1 MAQVII
7 TVSKL
12 DNLAEA
18 VNNLTDATLP
28 LTLDQ
33 MTTEINNFT
42 TQHYCVPHADI
53 PEYIKSEA
61 LSVAKKVAAKQAEL
75 NNQIT
80 FIAMSDT
87 HYAGE
92 QVDNWQEYSNIS
104 TEHAGMAAQIL
115 SYCLPIDFAC
125 HLGDYT
131 FGSANTTTE
140 LLKSQIEKVSQFLDS
155 NFKGIPQFRTV
166 GNHDTGEYG
175 TLVGAE
181 YLYETIGS
189 KCEGATYGST
199 TYGYCYRDFTDKKV
213 RVICLNTSEGETDN
227 GKSTSE
233 VVSAAQRLWFAQ
245 TLYDVGSKA
254 DAADW
259 SIIVLGH
266 YCLDFGGAYPLSNIV
281 YAYVNGNSI
290 TVNGTTVNFSGNN
303 AASFIAD
310 FHGHTHCFKADSLYR
325 VIWSESANA
334 NVGEAYDAKRVCV
347 PNVSYY
353 RNNYYGDTSFFGF
366 TYSDDTTYEK
376 TINSG
381 KDTAFVVNV
390 VDLDNKIIH
399 SFCYGAGV
407 DRVISYGSKIY
418 HSINNTLSHVV
429 TDNEATSIEDGA
441 AYTATLTAD
450 TGYTLGTVTVT
461 MGGVDITNTA
471 YTDGH
476 ISIPSVTG
484 NIVIIAT
491 AVKTGYTNQI
501 PLSTDKDGNPYN
513 NGLGY
518 KTGTRIN
525 SSANEVAIDG
535 MCCTGFIPLTGKA
548 GDVIRIKNVTYA
560 GTATV
565 YLICFNHNG
574 TPSETFIQSDL
585 ETATVDGV
593 TTITTSKNGLI
604 SMRLSCGVIDD
615 TSIITINEEI
625 HDPTAYRSIT
635 NLLTHVTSS
644 NASVSV
650 EEGAAYTAT
659 LSADTGYTLNSV
671 TITMGGTDITSTA
684 YSNGNISIASV
695 TGDIV
700 ITAVATKI
708 VSYTNQVPIST
719 DADGNVYNGTGYKDG
734 YGISSSGAEAALRS
748 ATATGFIPFT
758 KGQTIRIGGEGITY
772 DKYGCLLMFYDL
784 SKTVIANAGI
794 SYDKIGNT
802 TYGTWTTEETSVFC
816 LDPNDTYPNTL
827 SGNSGYIR
835 ISANGSGANLIVT
848 LDEKIT

>member
-181 YLYETIGS
+181 YLYEAIGS

-266 YCLDFGGAYPLSNIV
+266 YSLDFGGAYPLSNIV

-290 TVNGTTVNFSGNN
+290 TVNGTTVSFSGNN

-407 DRVISYGSKIY
+407 DRVISYGSKVY

-461 MGGVDITNTA
+461 MGG
-471 YTDGH
+471 
-476 ISIPSVTG
+476 
-484 NIVIIAT
+484 
-491 AVKTGYTNQI
+491 
-501 PLSTDKDGNPYN
+501 
-513 NGLGY
+513 
-518 KTGTRIN
+518 
-525 SSANEVAIDG
+525 
-535 MCCTGFIPLTGKA
+535 
-548 GDVIRIKNVTYA
+548 
-560 GTATV
+560 
-565 YLICFNHNG
+565 
-574 TPSETFIQSDL
+574 
-585 ETATVDGV
+585 
-593 TTITTSKNGLI
+593 
-604 SMRLSCGVIDD
+604 
-615 TSIITINEEI
+615 
-625 HDPTAYRSIT
+625 
-635 NLLTHVTSS
+635 
-644 NASVSV
+644 
-650 EEGAAYTAT
+650 
-659 LSADTGYTLNSV
+659 
-671 TITMGGTDITSTA
+671 TDITSTA
-684 YSNGNISIASV
+684 YSDGNISIASV

-708 VSYTNQVPIST
+708 VSYTNQVLIST

-734 YGISSSGAEAALRS
+734 YRINSSGAEAALS
-748 ATATGFIPFT
+748 GFTTTGFIPFT

-772 DKYGCLLMFYDL
+772 DSYGCMLMCYDT
-784 SKTVIANAGI
+784 SKTVIANVGI
-794 SYDKIGNT
+794 SYDKVGNT
-802 TYGTWTTEETSVFC
+802 NYGTWTTEETSVFC
-816 LDPNDTYPNTL
+816 LDPVYNYPSTF
-827 SGNSGYIR
+827 SGDSLYIR
-835 ISANGSGANLIVT
+835 ISAKGSGANLIVT
-848 LDEKIT
+848 LDEEIK

>member
-1 MAQVII
+1 MTNII
-7 TVSKL
+7 TNDTWYKNIGNAIRTKNGTTNRYKPSQMDAAILDIVS
-12 DNLAEA
+12 D
-18 VNNLTDATLP
+18 
-28 LTLDQ
+28 
-33 MTTEINNFT
+33 IF
-42 TQHYCVPHADI
+42 PHIDI
-53 PEYIKSEA
+53 PTYVKNEA
-61 LSVAKKVAAKQAEL
+61 LGVAQNVAAKQAEL
-75 NNQIT
+75 SNQIT

-87 HYAGE
+87 HYAGDQE
-92 QVDNWQEYSNIS
+92 GSWQANSNTS
-104 TEHAGMAAQIL
+104 ALHAGMAAQIL
-115 SYCLPIDFAC
+115 AYALNIDFAC
-125 HLGDYT
+125 HLGDVT
-131 FGSANTTTE
+131 FGSSDTTEE
-140 LLKSQIEKVSQFLDS
+140 LLKAQIEKISQYLDS

-166 GNHDTGEYG
+166 GNHDTGAYG

-181 YLYETIGS
+181 YLYEAIGS

-213 RVICLNTSEGETDN
+213 RVICLNTSEGETN
-227 GKSTSE
+227 SGNSASY
-233 VVSAAQRLWFAQ
+233 VVSPEQCLWFAQ
-245 TLYDVGSKA
+245 TLKDVGSKT

-266 YCLDFGGAYPLSNIV
+266 YSLDFGGAYPLSNIV

-290 TVNGTTVNFSGNN
+290 TENGTTVNFSGNN
-303 AASFIAD
+303 AASFVAN
-310 FHGHTHCFKADSLYR
+310 FHGHTHCFKVDNLYR

-347 PNVSYY
+347 PNVNYY
-353 RNNYYGDTSFFGF
+353 RNNYYGDTSFYGF

-418 HSINNTLSHVV
+418 HSINSALSHVV

-450 TGYTLGTVTVT
+450 TGYALGTVTVT

-484 NIVIIAT
+484 DIVITAT
-491 AVKTGYTNQI
+491 AVKTGHTNQI

-518 KTGTRIN
+518 KTGTRLN
-525 SSANEVAIDG
+525 SSANEVAING

-560 GTATV
+560 APEAV
-565 YLICFNHNG
+565 YLICFNENG
-574 TPSETFIQSDL
+574 TPSETFTQSDL
-585 ETATVDGV
+585 ETATVDRV
-593 TTITTSKNGLI
+593 TTITTSKDYLY

-615 TSIITINEEI
+615 TSIITVNEEI
-625 HDPTAYRSIT
+625 HGRSIT
-635 NLLTHVTSS
+635 NSLTHVTNS
-644 NASVSV
+644 NASVFV

-684 YSNGNISIASV
+684 YSDGNISIASV
-695 TGDIV
+695 TGDII

-708 VSYTNQVPIST
+708 VNYTNQVTIST
-719 DADGNVYNGTGYKDG
+719 DADGNVFNGAGYKDG
-734 YGISSSGAEAALRS
+734 YRLNSSGAEAEYRGY
-748 ATATGFIPFT
+748 TTTGFIPFT
-758 KGQTIRIGGEGITY
+758 KGQTIRIGGEGIMY
-772 DKYGCLLMFYDL
+772 DSYGCALRCYDT
-784 SKTVIANAGI
+784 SKTVIADIGI
-794 SYDKIGNT
+794 DYNNVGDT
-802 TYGTWTTEETSVFC
+802 AYGTWTTEETSVFC
-816 LDPNDTYPNTL
+816 LDPVDSFPYKF
-827 SGNSGYIR
+827 SGKNLYIR
-835 ISANGSGANLIVT
+835 ISAKGSGANLIVT
-848 LDEKIT
+848 LDEKID

>member
-1 MAQVII
+1 MAK
-7 TVSKL
+7 KL
-12 DNLAEA
+12 YPEEAIQNIAVAIREKNGTSATYKVNEMRAAILAIAGE
-18 VNNLTDATLP
+18 L
-28 LTLDQ
+28 
-33 MTTEINNFT
+33 F
-42 TQHYCVPHADI
+42 PHADI
-53 PEYIKSEA
+53 PEYVKSEA
-61 LSVAKKVAAKQAEL
+61 LSVAEKVAAKQVEL
-75 NNQIT
+75 SNQIT

-104 TEHAGMAAQIL
+104 AQHAGMAAQVL

-155 NFKGIPQFRTV
+155 NFRGIPQFRTV

-181 YLYETIGS
+181 YLYEAIGS

-266 YCLDFGGAYPLSNIV
+266 YSLDFGGAYPLSNIV

-290 TVNGTTVNFSGNN
+290 TVNGTTVSFSGNN

-334 NVGEAYDAKRVCV
+334 NIGEAYDAKRVCV

-353 RNNYYGDTSFFGF
+353 RNNYYGDTNFFGF
-366 TYSDDTTYEK
+366 TYSDDITYEK

-407 DRVISYGSKIY
+407 DRIISYGSKVY
-418 HSINNTLSHVV
+418 HSINNMLSHVV

-450 TGYTLGTVTVT
+450 TGY
-461 MGGVDITNTA
+461 I
-471 YTDGH
+471 
-476 ISIPSVTG
+476 
-484 NIVIIAT
+484 
-491 AVKTGYTNQI
+491 
-501 PLSTDKDGNPYN
+501 
-513 NGLGY
+513 
-518 KTGTRIN
+518 
-525 SSANEVAIDG
+525 
-535 MCCTGFIPLTGKA
+535 
-548 GDVIRIKNVTYA
+548 
-560 GTATV
+560 
-565 YLICFNHNG
+565 
-574 TPSETFIQSDL
+574 
-585 ETATVDGV
+585 
-593 TTITTSKNGLI
+593 
-604 SMRLSCGVIDD
+604 
-615 TSIITINEEI
+615 
-625 HDPTAYRSIT
+625 
-635 NLLTHVTSS
+635 
-644 NASVSV
+644 
-650 EEGAAYTAT
+650 
-659 LSADTGYTLNSV
+659 LNSV
-671 TITMGGTDITSTA
+671 TVTMGGTDITSAA

-719 DADGNVYNGTGYKDG
+719 DADGNVFNGTGYIDG
-734 YGISSSGAEAALRS
+734 YRINSSGATVALS
-748 ATATGFIPFT
+748 GFTATGFIPFT
-758 KGQTIRIGGEGITY
+758 KGQTIRIGGEGITFGE
-772 DKYGCLLMFYDL
+772 YGCIVMFYDL
-784 SKTVIANAGI
+784 NKTTIIDRGI
-794 SYDKIGNT
+794 GYDKVGNT
-802 TYGTWTTEETSVFC
+802 AYGTWTTEETSVFC
-816 LDPNDTYPNTL
+816 LDPNYNYPNTL
-827 SGNSGYIR
+827 TTEQGYIR
-835 ISANGSGANLIVT
+835 VSAKGNGANLIVT
-848 LDEKIT
+848 LDEKID

>member
-1 MAQVII
+1 MAK
-7 TVSKL
+7 KL
-12 DNLAEA
+12 YPEEAIQNIAVAIREKNGTSATYKVHEMRAAILAIAGE
-18 VNNLTDATLP
+18 L
-28 LTLDQ
+28 
-33 MTTEINNFT
+33 F
-42 TQHYCVPHADI
+42 PHADI
-53 PEYIKSEA
+53 PEYVKSEA

-75 NNQIT
+75 ANQIT
-80 FIAMSDT
+80 FVAMSDT

-104 TEHAGMAAQIL
+104 AQHAGMAAQIL

-181 YLYETIGS
+181 YLYEAIGS

-266 YCLDFGGAYPLSNIV
+266 YSLDFGGAYPLSNIV

-290 TVNGTTVNFSGNN
+290 TVNGTTVSFSGNN
-303 AASFIAD
+303 AASFIAN

-325 VIWSESANA
+325 VIWSESAGA

-429 TDNEATSIEDGA
+429 TDNEAASIEDGA

-450 TGYTLGTVTVT
+450 TGYTLGTVTV
-461 MGGVDITNTA
+461 
-471 YTDGH
+471 
-476 ISIPSVTG
+476 
-484 NIVIIAT
+484 
-491 AVKTGYTNQI
+491 
-501 PLSTDKDGNPYN
+501 
-513 NGLGY
+513 
-518 KTGTRIN
+518 
-525 SSANEVAIDG
+525 
-535 MCCTGFIPLTGKA
+535 
-548 GDVIRIKNVTYA
+548 
-560 GTATV
+560 
-565 YLICFNHNG
+565 
-574 TPSETFIQSDL
+574 
-585 ETATVDGV
+585 
-593 TTITTSKNGLI
+593 
-604 SMRLSCGVIDD
+604 
-615 TSIITINEEI
+615 
-625 HDPTAYRSIT
+625 
-635 NLLTHVTSS
+635 
-644 NASVSV
+644 
-650 EEGAAYTAT
+650 
-659 LSADTGYTLNSV
+659 
-671 TITMGGTDITSTA
+671 TMGGTDITSTA

-734 YGISSSGAEAALRS
+734 YRINSSGAEAALS
-748 ATATGFIPFT
+748 GFTATGFIPFT

-772 DKYGCLLMFYDL
+772 NKYGCLLMFYDL

-794 SYDKIGNT
+794 SYDKVGNT
-802 TYGTWTTEETSVFC
+802 TYGTWTTEKNSVFC
-816 LDPNDTYPNTL
+816 LDPNDTYPNKL

>member
-18 VNNLTDATLP
+18 VNSLTDATLP

-42 TQHYCVPHADI
+42 TQHYCIPHADI
-53 PEYIKSEA
+53 PEYVKSEA

-181 YLYETIGS
+181 YLYEAIGS

-227 GKSTSE
+227 GTSASE

-266 YCLDFGGAYPLSNIV
+266 YSLDFGGAYPLSNIV
-281 YAYVNGNSI
+281 YAYVNGNRI
-290 TVNGTTVNFSGNN
+290 TVNGTTVSFSGNN
-303 AASFIAD
+303 AASFIAN

-325 VIWSESANA
+325 VIWSESAGA

-461 MGGVDITNTA
+461 MGG
-471 YTDGH
+471 
-476 ISIPSVTG
+476 
-484 NIVIIAT
+484 
-491 AVKTGYTNQI
+491 
-501 PLSTDKDGNPYN
+501 
-513 NGLGY
+513 
-518 KTGTRIN
+518 
-525 SSANEVAIDG
+525 
-535 MCCTGFIPLTGKA
+535 
-548 GDVIRIKNVTYA
+548 
-560 GTATV
+560 
-565 YLICFNHNG
+565 
-574 TPSETFIQSDL
+574 
-585 ETATVDGV
+585 
-593 TTITTSKNGLI
+593 
-604 SMRLSCGVIDD
+604 
-615 TSIITINEEI
+615 
-625 HDPTAYRSIT
+625 
-635 NLLTHVTSS
+635 
-644 NASVSV
+644 
-650 EEGAAYTAT
+650 
-659 LSADTGYTLNSV
+659 
-671 TITMGGTDITSTA
+671 TDITSTA

-734 YGISSSGAEAALRS
+734 YRINSSGAEAALRS

-758 KGQTIRIGGEGITY
+758 KGQTIRIGGEGIRY

-784 SKTVIANAGI
+784 SKTVITNAGI
-794 SYDKIGNT
+794 GYDKVGNT
-802 TYGTWTTEETSVFC
+802 TYGTWTTEENSVFC

>member
-42 TQHYCVPHADI
+42 TQHYYVPHADI
-53 PEYIKSEA
+53 PEYVKSEA

-104 TEHAGMAAQIL
+104 AEHAGMAAQVL

-155 NFKGIPQFRTV
+155 NFRGIPQFRTV

-181 YLYETIGS
+181 YLYEAIGS

-213 RVICLNTSEGETDN
+213 RVICLNTSEGETDS
-227 GKSTSE
+227 GKSANE

-266 YCLDFGGAYPLSNIV
+266 YSLDFGGAYPLSNIV
-281 YAYVNGNSI
+281 YAYVNGNRI
-290 TVNGTTVNFSGNN
+290 TENGKTINFRGNN

-353 RNNYYGDTSFFGF
+353 RNNYHGDTNFFGF

-407 DRVISYGSKIY
+407 DRVISYGSKVY

-450 TGYTLGTVTVT
+450 TGYILNSVTVT
-461 MGGVDITNTA
+461 MG
-471 YTDGH
+471 
-476 ISIPSVTG
+476 
-484 NIVIIAT
+484 
-491 AVKTGYTNQI
+491 
-501 PLSTDKDGNPYN
+501 
-513 NGLGY
+513 
-518 KTGTRIN
+518 
-525 SSANEVAIDG
+525 E
-535 MCCTGFIPLTGKA
+535 
-548 GDVIRIKNVTYA
+548 
-560 GTATV
+560 
-565 YLICFNHNG
+565 
-574 TPSETFIQSDL
+574 
-585 ETATVDGV
+585 
-593 TTITTSKNGLI
+593 
-604 SMRLSCGVIDD
+604 
-615 TSIITINEEI
+615 
-625 HDPTAYRSIT
+625 
-635 NLLTHVTSS
+635 
-644 NASVSV
+644 
-650 EEGAAYTAT
+650 
-659 LSADTGYTLNSV
+659 
-671 TITMGGTDITSTA
+671 TDISSTA
-684 YSNGNISIASV
+684 YSNGSISIASV

-700 ITAVATKI
+700 IKAVATKI
-708 VSYTNQVPIST
+708 ISYTNQVTIST
-719 DADGNVYNGTGYKDG
+719 DTDGNVFNGTGYKDG
-734 YGISSSGAEAALRS
+734 YRINSSGAEVALNGF
-748 ATATGFIPFT
+748 AATGFIPFT

-772 DKYGCLLMFYDL
+772 AEYGCLLMFYDTAKNCVL
-784 SKTVIANAGI
+784 NAGI
-794 SYDKIGNT
+794 GYQKVGDA

-816 LDPNDTYPNTL
+816 LDLLDTYPNTL

-835 ISANGSGANLIVT
+835 ISAKGSGANLIVT
-848 LDEKIT
+848 LDEKIE

>member
-53 PEYIKSEA
+53 PEYVKSEA

-181 YLYETIGS
+181 YLYEAIGS

-227 GKSTSE
+227 GKSASE

-266 YCLDFGGAYPLSNIV
+266 YSLDFGGAYPLSNIV

-353 RNNYYGDTSFFGF
+353 RNNYYGDTNFFGF

-390 VDLDNKIIH
+390 VDLNNKIIY

-407 DRVISYGSKIY
+407 DRVISYGSKVY

-429 TDNEATSIEDGA
+429 TDNEATSIEDGT
-441 AYTATLTAD
+441 AYIATLTAD
-450 TGYTLGTVTVT
+450 TGYALGTVTVT

-471 YTDGH
+471 Y
-476 ISIPSVTG
+476 
-484 NIVIIAT
+484 
-491 AVKTGYTNQI
+491 
-501 PLSTDKDGNPYN
+501 
-513 NGLGY
+513 
-518 KTGTRIN
+518 
-525 SSANEVAIDG
+525 
-535 MCCTGFIPLTGKA
+535 
-548 GDVIRIKNVTYA
+548 
-560 GTATV
+560 
-565 YLICFNHNG
+565 
-574 TPSETFIQSDL
+574 SD
-585 ETATVDGV
+585 
-593 TTITTSKNGLI
+593 
-604 SMRLSCGVIDD
+604 
-615 TSIITINEEI
+615 
-625 HDPTAYRSIT
+625 
-635 NLLTHVTSS
+635 
-644 NASVSV
+644 
-650 EEGAAYTAT
+650 
-659 LSADTGYTLNSV
+659 
-671 TITMGGTDITSTA
+671 
-684 YSNGNISIASV
+684 GNISIASV

-708 VSYTNQVPIST
+708 VSYTNQVLIST

-734 YGISSSGAEAALRS
+734 YRISSSGAEAALRS

-758 KGQTIRIGGEGITY
+758 KGQTIRIGGEGIKY

-794 SYDKIGNT
+794 GYDKVGNT

-816 LDPNDTYPNTL
+816 LDPFDTYPNTL

-848 LDEKIT
+848 LDEEIK

>member
-42 TQHYCVPHADI
+42 TQHYYVPHADI
-53 PEYIKSEA
+53 PEYVKSEA

-155 NFKGIPQFRTV
+155 NFRGIPQFRTV

-181 YLYETIGS
+181 YLYEAIGS

-213 RVICLNTSEGETDN
+213 RVICLNTSEGETDS
-227 GKSTSE
+227 GKSANE

-266 YCLDFGGAYPLSNIV
+266 YSLDFGGAYPLSNIV
-281 YAYVNGNSI
+281 YAYVNGNRI
-290 TVNGTTVNFSGNN
+290 TENGKTVNFRGNN

-353 RNNYYGDTSFFGF
+353 RNNYYGDTNFFGF

-390 VDLDNKIIH
+390 VDLNNKIIY

-407 DRVISYGSKIY
+407 DRVISYGSKVY

-429 TDNEATSIEDGA
+429 TDNESTSIEDGA

-450 TGYTLGTVTVT
+450 TGYILNSVTVT
-461 MGGVDITNTA
+461 MG
-471 YTDGH
+471 
-476 ISIPSVTG
+476 
-484 NIVIIAT
+484 
-491 AVKTGYTNQI
+491 
-501 PLSTDKDGNPYN
+501 
-513 NGLGY
+513 
-518 KTGTRIN
+518 
-525 SSANEVAIDG
+525 E
-535 MCCTGFIPLTGKA
+535 
-548 GDVIRIKNVTYA
+548 
-560 GTATV
+560 
-565 YLICFNHNG
+565 
-574 TPSETFIQSDL
+574 
-585 ETATVDGV
+585 
-593 TTITTSKNGLI
+593 
-604 SMRLSCGVIDD
+604 
-615 TSIITINEEI
+615 
-625 HDPTAYRSIT
+625 
-635 NLLTHVTSS
+635 
-644 NASVSV
+644 
-650 EEGAAYTAT
+650 
-659 LSADTGYTLNSV
+659 
-671 TITMGGTDITSTA
+671 TDITSTA
-684 YSNGNISIASV
+684 YSNGSISIASV

-700 ITAVATKI
+700 IKAVATKI
-708 VSYTNQVPIST
+708 ISYTNQVTIST
-719 DADGNVYNGTGYKDG
+719 DTDGNVFNGTGYKDG
-734 YGISSSGAEAALRS
+734 YRINSSGAEAELS
-748 ATATGFIPFT
+748 GFTATGFIPFT

-772 DKYGCLLMFYDL
+772 DSYGCILMCYDT
-784 SKTVIANAGI
+784 SKTVIANVGI
-794 SYDKIGNT
+794 GYQHVGST
-802 TYGTWTTEETSVFC
+802 TYGTWTTENTSVFC
-816 LDPNDTYPNTL
+816 LDPVDNYPSTF
-827 SGNSGYIR
+827 SGDNLYIR
-835 ISANGSGANLIVT
+835 ISAKGSGANLIVT
-848 LDEKIT
+848 LDEKIE

>member
-1 MAQVII
+1 MAK
-7 TVSKL
+7 KL
-12 DNLAEA
+12 YPEEAIQNIAVAIREKNGTSATYKVNEMSAAILAIAGE
-18 VNNLTDATLP
+18 L
-28 LTLDQ
+28 
-33 MTTEINNFT
+33 F
-42 TQHYCVPHADI
+42 PHADI
-53 PEYIKSEA
+53 PEYVKSEA
-61 LSVAKKVAAKQAEL
+61 LSVAKKVAAKQTEL
-75 NNQIT
+75 ANQIT
-80 FIAMSDT
+80 FVAMSDT

-104 TEHAGMAAQIL
+104 AEHAGMAAQIL

-181 YLYETIGS
+181 YLYEAIGS

-227 GKSTSE
+227 GHSAND

-266 YCLDFGGAYPLSNIV
+266 YSLDFGGAYPLSNIV

-290 TVNGTTVNFSGNN
+290 AVNGTTVNFNGNN

-353 RNNYYGDTSFFGF
+353 RNNYYGDTNFFGF

-390 VDLDNKIIH
+390 VDLNNKIIY

-418 HSINNTLSHVV
+418 HSINSTLSHVV

-441 AYTATLTAD
+441 AYIATLTAD
-450 TGYTLGTVTVT
+450 TGYALDTVTVT

-484 NIVIIAT
+484 DIVITAT

-518 KTGTRIN
+518 KTGTRLN
-525 SSANEVAIDG
+525 SSANEVAING

-560 GTATV
+560 GTATT

-593 TTITTSKNGLI
+593 TTITTSKGYLQ

-615 TSIITINEEI
+615 TSIITVNEEI
-625 HDPTAYRSIT
+625 HDPTAHRSIT
-635 NLLTHVTSS
+635 NSLTHVTNS

-684 YSNGNISIASV
+684 YSNGSINIASV

-700 ITAVATKI
+700 ITAVAIKI
-708 VSYTNQVPIST
+708 VSYTNQVTIST
-719 DADGNVYNGTGYKDG
+719 DADGNVFNGTGYIDG
-734 YGISSSGAEAALRS
+734 YRINSSGATAALNGF
-748 ATATGFIPFT
+748 TATGFIPFT
-758 KGQTIRIGGEGITY
+758 KGQTIRIGGEGITFNE
-772 DKYGCLLMFYDL
+772 YGCIVMFYDL
-784 SKTVIANAGI
+784 NKTAIINRGI
-794 SYDKIGNT
+794 GHDKVGNT
-802 TYGTWTTEETSVFC
+802 SYGTWTTEDTSVFC
-816 LDPNDTYPNTL
+816 LDPLDAYPNTL

-835 ISANGSGANLIVT
+835 ISAKGSGANLIVT
-848 LDEKIT
+848 LDEKIE

>member
-155 NFKGIPQFRTV
+155 NFRGIPQFRAV
-166 GNHDTGEYG
+166 GNHDTGEYS
-175 TLVGAE
+175 TLVGAS
-181 YLYETIGS
+181 YLYEAIGS
-189 KCEGATYGST
+189 KCDGATFGST
-199 TYGYCYRDFTDKKV
+199 VYGYCYRDFADKKV
-213 RVICLNTSEGETDN
+213 RVICLNTSEGETDS
-227 GKSTSE
+227 GSSASE

-245 TLYDVGSKA
+245 TLYDVGSKT

-266 YCLDFGGAYPLSNIV
+266 YSLDFGGAYPLSNIV

-290 TVNGTTVNFSGNN
+290 TVNGTTVSFSGNN

-407 DRVISYGSKIY
+407 DRVISYGSKVY
-418 HSINNTLSHVV
+418 HLINNTLSHVV

-450 TGYTLGTVTVT
+450 TGY
-461 MGGVDITNTA
+461 I
-471 YTDGH
+471 
-476 ISIPSVTG
+476 
-484 NIVIIAT
+484 
-491 AVKTGYTNQI
+491 
-501 PLSTDKDGNPYN
+501 
-513 NGLGY
+513 
-518 KTGTRIN
+518 
-525 SSANEVAIDG
+525 
-535 MCCTGFIPLTGKA
+535 
-548 GDVIRIKNVTYA
+548 
-560 GTATV
+560 
-565 YLICFNHNG
+565 
-574 TPSETFIQSDL
+574 
-585 ETATVDGV
+585 
-593 TTITTSKNGLI
+593 
-604 SMRLSCGVIDD
+604 
-615 TSIITINEEI
+615 
-625 HDPTAYRSIT
+625 
-635 NLLTHVTSS
+635 
-644 NASVSV
+644 
-650 EEGAAYTAT
+650 
-659 LSADTGYTLNSV
+659 LNSV
-671 TITMGGTDITSTA
+671 TITMGETDITSTA

-734 YGISSSGAEAALRS
+734 YRISSSGAEAALRS

-784 SKTVIANAGI
+784 NKTVITNAGI

-802 TYGTWTTEETSVFC
+802 TYGTWTTEENSVFC

>member
-181 YLYETIGS
+181 YLYEAIGS

-227 GKSTSE
+227 GKSASE
-233 VVSAAQRLWFAQ
+233 IVSAAQRLWFAQ

-266 YCLDFGGAYPLSNIV
+266 YSLDFGGTYPLSNIV
-281 YAYVNGNSI
+281 YAYVNGNRI

-303 AASFIAD
+303 AASFVAN
-310 FHGHTHCFKADSLYR
+310 FHGHTHCFKVDNLYR
-325 VIWSESANA
+325 VNWSESAGA

-450 TGYTLGTVTVT
+450 TGYVLGAVTVT
-461 MGGVDITNTA
+461 MG
-471 YTDGH
+471 
-476 ISIPSVTG
+476 
-484 NIVIIAT
+484 
-491 AVKTGYTNQI
+491 
-501 PLSTDKDGNPYN
+501 
-513 NGLGY
+513 
-518 KTGTRIN
+518 
-525 SSANEVAIDG
+525 E
-535 MCCTGFIPLTGKA
+535 
-548 GDVIRIKNVTYA
+548 
-560 GTATV
+560 
-565 YLICFNHNG
+565 
-574 TPSETFIQSDL
+574 
-585 ETATVDGV
+585 
-593 TTITTSKNGLI
+593 
-604 SMRLSCGVIDD
+604 
-615 TSIITINEEI
+615 
-625 HDPTAYRSIT
+625 
-635 NLLTHVTSS
+635 
-644 NASVSV
+644 
-650 EEGAAYTAT
+650 
-659 LSADTGYTLNSV
+659 
-671 TITMGGTDITSTA
+671 TDITSTA

-734 YGISSSGAEAALRS
+734 YRINSRGAEAELS
-748 ATATGFIPFT
+748 GFTATGFIPFT
-758 KGQTIRIGGEGITY
+758 KGQTIRIGGEGITF
-772 DKYGCLLMFYDL
+772 DRYGCIVMFYDL
-784 SKTVIANAGI
+784 NKTTLIDRGI
-794 SYDKIGNT
+794 GHDKVGNT
-802 TYGTWTTEETSVFC
+802 AYGTWTTEETSVFC

-827 SGNSGYIR
+827 TTEQGYIR
-835 ISANGSGANLIVT
+835 ISAKGSGANLIVT
-848 LDEKIT
+848 LDEKIE

>member
-18 VNNLTDATLP
+18 VNNLTDAMLP

-42 TQHYCVPHADI
+42 TQHYYVPHADI
-53 PEYIKSEA
+53 PEYVKSEA

-104 TEHAGMAAQIL
+104 TEHAGMAAQVL

-155 NFKGIPQFRTV
+155 NFRGIPQFRTV

-181 YLYETIGS
+181 YLYEAIGS

-199 TYGYCYRDFTDKKV
+199 VYGYCYRDFAEKKV
-213 RVICLNTSEGETDN
+213 RVICLNTSEGETDS
-227 GKSTSE
+227 GSSASE

-266 YCLDFGGAYPLSNIV
+266 YSLDFGGAYPLSNIV

-310 FHGHTHCFKADSLYR
+310 FHGHTHCFKADNLYR

-407 DRVISYGSKIY
+407 DRAISYGSKVY

-429 TDNEATSIEDGA
+429 IDNEATSIEDGA

-450 TGYTLGTVTVT
+450 TGYVLNSVTVT
-461 MGGVDITNTA
+461 MG
-471 YTDGH
+471 
-476 ISIPSVTG
+476 
-484 NIVIIAT
+484 
-491 AVKTGYTNQI
+491 
-501 PLSTDKDGNPYN
+501 
-513 NGLGY
+513 
-518 KTGTRIN
+518 
-525 SSANEVAIDG
+525 E
-535 MCCTGFIPLTGKA
+535 
-548 GDVIRIKNVTYA
+548 
-560 GTATV
+560 
-565 YLICFNHNG
+565 
-574 TPSETFIQSDL
+574 
-585 ETATVDGV
+585 
-593 TTITTSKNGLI
+593 
-604 SMRLSCGVIDD
+604 
-615 TSIITINEEI
+615 
-625 HDPTAYRSIT
+625 
-635 NLLTHVTSS
+635 
-644 NASVSV
+644 
-650 EEGAAYTAT
+650 
-659 LSADTGYTLNSV
+659 
-671 TITMGGTDITSTA
+671 TDITSTA
-684 YSNGNISIASV
+684 YSNGSISIASV

-719 DADGNVYNGTGYKDG
+719 DADGNVYNETGYKDG
-734 YGISSSGAEAALRS
+734 YRINSSGAEAALS
-748 ATATGFIPFT
+748 GFTTTGFIPFT

-772 DKYGCLLMFYDL
+772 AEYGCLLMFYDTAKNCVL
-784 SKTVIANAGI
+784 NAGI
-794 SYDKIGNT
+794 GYQHVGST
-802 TYGTWTTEETSVFC
+802 TYGTWTTENTSVFC
-816 LDPNDTYPNTL
+816 LDPFDTYPNTL

-835 ISANGSGANLIVT
+835 ISAKGSGANLIVT
-848 LDEKIT
+848 LDEKIE

>member
-1 MAQVII
+1 MAK
-7 TVSKL
+7 KL
-12 DNLAEA
+12 YPEEAIQNIAVAIREKNGTSATYKVNEMRAAILAIAGE
-18 VNNLTDATLP
+18 L
-28 LTLDQ
+28 
-33 MTTEINNFT
+33 F
-42 TQHYCVPHADI
+42 PHADI
-53 PEYIKSEA
+53 PEYVKSEA

-75 NNQIT
+75 SNQIT

-104 TEHAGMAAQIL
+104 AQHAGMAAQVL

-155 NFKGIPQFRTV
+155 NFRGIPQFRTV
-166 GNHDTGEYG
+166 GNHDTGEYS

-181 YLYETIGS
+181 YLYEAIGS

-254 DAADW
+254 DAANW

-266 YCLDFGGAYPLSNIV
+266 YSLDFGGAYPLSNIV

-290 TVNGTTVNFSGNN
+290 TVNGTTVSFSGNN

-325 VIWSESANA
+325 AIWSESANA
-334 NVGEAYDAKRVCV
+334 HVGEAYDAKRVCV

-353 RNNYYGDTSFFGF
+353 RNNYYGDTNFFGF

-390 VDLDNKIIH
+390 VDLDNKIIN

-450 TGYTLGTVTVT
+450 TGY
-461 MGGVDITNTA
+461 I
-471 YTDGH
+471 
-476 ISIPSVTG
+476 
-484 NIVIIAT
+484 
-491 AVKTGYTNQI
+491 
-501 PLSTDKDGNPYN
+501 
-513 NGLGY
+513 
-518 KTGTRIN
+518 
-525 SSANEVAIDG
+525 
-535 MCCTGFIPLTGKA
+535 
-548 GDVIRIKNVTYA
+548 
-560 GTATV
+560 
-565 YLICFNHNG
+565 
-574 TPSETFIQSDL
+574 
-585 ETATVDGV
+585 
-593 TTITTSKNGLI
+593 
-604 SMRLSCGVIDD
+604 
-615 TSIITINEEI
+615 
-625 HDPTAYRSIT
+625 
-635 NLLTHVTSS
+635 
-644 NASVSV
+644 
-650 EEGAAYTAT
+650 
-659 LSADTGYTLNSV
+659 LNSV
-671 TITMGGTDITSTA
+671 TVTMGGTDITSTA

-719 DADGNVYNGTGYKDG
+719 DADGNVFNGTGYIDG
-734 YGISSSGAEAALRS
+734 YRINSSGATAALS
-748 ATATGFIPFT
+748 GFTATGFIPFT
-758 KGQTIRIGGEGITY
+758 KGQTIRIGGEGITFGE
-772 DKYGCLLMFYDL
+772 YGCIVMFYDL
-784 SKTVIANAGI
+784 NKTTIINRGI
-794 SYDKIGNT
+794 GHDKVGNT
-802 TYGTWTTEETSVFC
+802 AYGTWTTEETSVFC
-816 LDPNDTYPNTL
+816 LDPNYDYPNTL
-827 SGNSGYIR
+827 TSEQGYIR
-835 ISANGSGANLIVT
+835 VSAKDNGANLIVT
-848 LDEKIT
+848 LDEKLD

>member
-155 NFKGIPQFRTV
+155 NFRGIPQFRTV

-181 YLYETIGS
+181 YLYEAIGS

-199 TYGYCYRDFTDKKV
+199 TYGYCYRDFAEKKV

-233 VVSAAQRLWFAQ
+233 VVSATQRLWFAQ

-266 YCLDFGGAYPLSNIV
+266 YSLDFGGAYPLSNIV
-281 YAYVNGNSI
+281 YAYVNGNRI

-303 AASFIAD
+303 AASFVAN
-310 FHGHTHCFKADSLYR
+310 FHGHTHCFKVDNLYR
-325 VIWSESANA
+325 VNWSESAGA

-390 VDLDNKIIH
+390 VDLDNKVIY
-399 SFCYGAGV
+399 SYCYGAGT
-407 DRVISYGSKIY
+407 DRTISYGAKIY
-418 HSINNTLSHVV
+418 RTITNTLTHV
-429 TDNEATSIEDGA
+429 TNSNAATSIE
-441 AYTATLTAD
+441 
-450 TGYTLGTVTVT
+450 
-461 MGGVDITNTA
+461 NETA
-471 YTDGH
+471 Y
-476 ISIPSVTG
+476 S
-484 NIVIIAT
+484 
-491 AVKTGYTNQI
+491 
-501 PLSTDKDGNPYN
+501 
-513 NGLGY
+513 
-518 KTGTRIN
+518 
-525 SSANEVAIDG
+525 
-535 MCCTGFIPLTGKA
+535 
-548 GDVIRIKNVTYA
+548 
-560 GTATV
+560 
-565 YLICFNHNG
+565 
-574 TPSETFIQSDL
+574 
-585 ETATVDGV
+585 
-593 TTITTSKNGLI
+593 
-604 SMRLSCGVIDD
+604 
-615 TSIITINEEI
+615 
-625 HDPTAYRSIT
+625 
-635 NLLTHVTSS
+635 
-644 NASVSV
+644 
-650 EEGAAYTAT
+650 AT
-659 LSADTGYTLNSV
+659 LSADTGYTLGTV
-671 TITMGGTDITSTA
+671 IVTMGGTDITSTA
-684 YSNGNISIASV
+684 YSDGNISIASV

-719 DADGNVYNGTGYKDG
+719 DADGNVFNGTGYKDG
-734 YGISSSGAEAALRS
+734 YRINSSGAEAALRS

-784 SKTVIANAGI
+784 NKTVIINAGI

-802 TYGTWTTEETSVFC
+802 TYGTWTTEENSVFC
-816 LDPNDTYPNTL
+816 LDPNDTYPNAL

-848 LDEKIT
+848 LDEEIK

>member
-166 GNHDTGEYG
+166 GNHDTGEYSS
-175 TLVGAE
+175 LVGAE
-181 YLYETIGS
+181 YLYQAIGS
-189 KCEGATYGST
+189 KCDGATFGST
-199 TYGYCYRDFTDKKV
+199 VYGYCYRDFADKKV
-213 RVICLNTSEGETDN
+213 RVICLNTSEGETDS
-227 GKSTSE
+227 GSSASE

-266 YCLDFGGAYPLSNIV
+266 YSLDFGGAYPLSNIV

-290 TVNGTTVNFSGNN
+290 TVNGTTVSFSGNN

-390 VDLDNKIIH
+390 VDLDNKIIN

-450 TGYTLGTVTVT
+450 TGYTLGTVT
-461 MGGVDITNTA
+461 
-471 YTDGH
+471 
-476 ISIPSVTG
+476 
-484 NIVIIAT
+484 
-491 AVKTGYTNQI
+491 
-501 PLSTDKDGNPYN
+501 
-513 NGLGY
+513 
-518 KTGTRIN
+518 
-525 SSANEVAIDG
+525 
-535 MCCTGFIPLTGKA
+535 
-548 GDVIRIKNVTYA
+548 
-560 GTATV
+560 
-565 YLICFNHNG
+565 
-574 TPSETFIQSDL
+574 
-585 ETATVDGV
+585 
-593 TTITTSKNGLI
+593 
-604 SMRLSCGVIDD
+604 
-615 TSIITINEEI
+615 
-625 HDPTAYRSIT
+625 
-635 NLLTHVTSS
+635 
-644 NASVSV
+644 
-650 EEGAAYTAT
+650 
-659 LSADTGYTLNSV
+659 
-671 TITMGGTDITSTA
+671 ITMGGTDITSTA

-708 VSYTNQVPIST
+708 VSYTNQVLIST

-734 YGISSSGAEAALRS
+734 YRISSSGAEAALRS

-794 SYDKIGNT
+794 GYDKVGNT
-802 TYGTWTTEETSVFC
+802 TYGTWTTEENSVFC

-835 ISANGSGANLIVT
+835 VSANGNGANLIVT
-848 LDEKIT
+848 LDEEIK

>member
-1 MAQVII
+1 MDAAILDI
-7 TVSKL
+7 VS
-12 DNLAEA
+12 D
-18 VNNLTDATLP
+18 V
-28 LTLDQ
+28 
-33 MTTEINNFT
+33 F
-42 TQHYCVPHADI
+42 PHIDI
-53 PEYIKSEA
+53 PTYVKNEA
-61 LSVAKKVAAKQAEL
+61 LGIAQKVATKQAEL
-75 NNQIT
+75 SNQIT

-87 HYAGE
+87 HYAGDQE
-92 QVDNWQEYSNIS
+92 DSWQANSNTS
-104 TEHAGMAAQIL
+104 ALHAGMAAQIL
-115 SYCLPIDFAC
+115 AYALNIDFAC
-125 HLGDYT
+125 HLGDVT
-131 FGSANTTTE
+131 FGSSNTTEE
-140 LLKSQIEKVSQFLDS
+140 LLKAQIEKISQYLDS

-181 YLYETIGS
+181 YLYEAIGS

-213 RVICLNTSEGETDN
+213 RVICLNTSEGETN
-227 GKSTSE
+227 SGSSASY
-233 VVSAAQRLWFAQ
+233 VVSPEQRLWFAQ
-245 TLYDVGSKA
+245 TLKDVGSKT

-266 YCLDFGGAYPLSNIV
+266 YSLDFGGAYPLSNIV

-290 TVNGTTVNFSGNN
+290 TENGTTVNFSGNN
-303 AASFIAD
+303 AASFVAN
-310 FHGHTHCFKADSLYR
+310 FHGHTHCFKVDNLYR
-325 VIWSESANA
+325 VYWSESASA

-390 VDLDNKIIH
+390 VDLDNKIIN

-484 NIVIIAT
+484 NIVITAT

-560 GTATV
+560 GTAAV

-593 TTITTSKNGLI
+593 TTITTSKDYLI

-615 TSIITINEEI
+615 TSIITVNEEI
-625 HDPTAYRSIT
+625 HGPTAYRSIT

-644 NASVSV
+644 NTSVSV

-659 LSADTGYTLNSV
+659 LTADTGYTLGTV

-708 VSYTNQVPIST
+708 VSYTNQVLIST

-734 YGISSSGAEAALRS
+734 YRISSSGAEAALRS

-794 SYDKIGNT
+794 GYDKIGNT

-848 LDEKIT
+848 LDEEIK

>member
-18 VNNLTDATLP
+18 VNSLTDATLP

-42 TQHYCVPHADI
+42 TQHYCIPHADI
-53 PEYIKSEA
+53 PEYVKSEA
-61 LSVAKKVAAKQAEL
+61 LSVAKKIAAKQAEL
-75 NNQIT
+75 ANQIT
-80 FIAMSDT
+80 FVAMSDT

-104 TEHAGMAAQIL
+104 AQHAGMAAQIL

-181 YLYETIGS
+181 YLYEAIGS

-227 GKSTSE
+227 GKSASE

-266 YCLDFGGAYPLSNIV
+266 YSLDFGGAYPLSNIV

-353 RNNYYGDTSFFGF
+353 RNNYYGDTNFFGF

-390 VDLDNKIIH
+390 VDLDNKVIY
-399 SFCYGAGV
+399 SYCYGAGT
-407 DRVISYGSKIY
+407 DRTISYGAKIY
-418 HSINNTLSHVV
+418 RTITNTLTHV
-429 TDNEATSIEDGA
+429 TNSNAATSIENET
-441 AYTATLTAD
+441 AYSATLSAD

-461 MGGVDITNTA
+461 MGG
-471 YTDGH
+471 
-476 ISIPSVTG
+476 
-484 NIVIIAT
+484 
-491 AVKTGYTNQI
+491 
-501 PLSTDKDGNPYN
+501 
-513 NGLGY
+513 
-518 KTGTRIN
+518 
-525 SSANEVAIDG
+525 
-535 MCCTGFIPLTGKA
+535 
-548 GDVIRIKNVTYA
+548 
-560 GTATV
+560 
-565 YLICFNHNG
+565 
-574 TPSETFIQSDL
+574 
-585 ETATVDGV
+585 
-593 TTITTSKNGLI
+593 
-604 SMRLSCGVIDD
+604 
-615 TSIITINEEI
+615 
-625 HDPTAYRSIT
+625 
-635 NLLTHVTSS
+635 
-644 NASVSV
+644 
-650 EEGAAYTAT
+650 
-659 LSADTGYTLNSV
+659 
-671 TITMGGTDITSTA
+671 TDITSTA
-684 YSNGNISIASV
+684 YSDGNISIASV

-734 YGISSSGAEAALRS
+734 YRINSSGAEAALRS

-758 KGQTIRIGGEGITY
+758 KGQTIRIGGEGITF
-772 DKYGCLLMFYDL
+772 DKYGCLVMFYDL
-784 SKTVIANAGI
+784 NKTTLIDRGI
-794 SYDKIGNT
+794 GHDKVGNT
-802 TYGTWTTEETSVFC
+802 NYGTWITEETSVFC
-816 LDPNDTYPNTL
+816 LDPNANYPNTL
-827 SGNSGYIR
+827 TTEQGYIR
-835 ISANGSGANLIVT
+835 VSANGNGANLIVT
-848 LDEKIT
+848 LDEEIK

>member
-53 PEYIKSEA
+53 PEYVKSEA

-75 NNQIT
+75 ANQIT
-80 FIAMSDT
+80 FVAMSDT

-104 TEHAGMAAQIL
+104 AEHAGMAAQIL

-155 NFKGIPQFRTV
+155 NFRGIPQFRTV

-181 YLYETIGS
+181 YLYEAIGS

-199 TYGYCYRDFTDKKV
+199 TYGYCYRDFIDKKV
-213 RVICLNTSEGETDN
+213 RVICLNTSEGETDSGN
-227 GKSTSE
+227 SASE

-245 TLYDVGSKA
+245 TLYDVGSKT

-266 YCLDFGGAYPLSNIV
+266 YSLDFGGAYPLSNIV

-290 TVNGTTVNFSGNN
+290 TVNGTTINFSGNN
-303 AASFIAD
+303 AASFIAN

-353 RNNYYGDTSFFGF
+353 RNNYYGDTNFFGF

-390 VDLDNKIIH
+390 VDLNNKIIY

-407 DRVISYGSKIY
+407 DRVISYGSKVY

-461 MGGVDITNTA
+461 MGG
-471 YTDGH
+471 
-476 ISIPSVTG
+476 
-484 NIVIIAT
+484 
-491 AVKTGYTNQI
+491 
-501 PLSTDKDGNPYN
+501 
-513 NGLGY
+513 
-518 KTGTRIN
+518 
-525 SSANEVAIDG
+525 
-535 MCCTGFIPLTGKA
+535 
-548 GDVIRIKNVTYA
+548 
-560 GTATV
+560 
-565 YLICFNHNG
+565 
-574 TPSETFIQSDL
+574 
-585 ETATVDGV
+585 
-593 TTITTSKNGLI
+593 
-604 SMRLSCGVIDD
+604 
-615 TSIITINEEI
+615 
-625 HDPTAYRSIT
+625 
-635 NLLTHVTSS
+635 
-644 NASVSV
+644 
-650 EEGAAYTAT
+650 
-659 LSADTGYTLNSV
+659 
-671 TITMGGTDITSTA
+671 TDITSTA

-719 DADGNVYNGTGYKDG
+719 DENGNVYNGTGYKDG
-734 YGISSSGAEAALRS
+734 YRINSSGAESALRS

-784 SKTVIANAGI
+784 NKTALIDRGI
-794 SYDKIGNT
+794 GYQHVGNT
-802 TYGTWTTEETSVFC
+802 GYGTWTTEETSVFC

-827 SGNSGYIR
+827 TTEQGYIR
-835 ISANGSGANLIVT
+835 VSANGNGANLIVT
-848 LDEKIT
+848 LDEEIK

>member
-53 PEYIKSEA
+53 PEYVKSEA

-155 NFKGIPQFRTV
+155 NFRGIPQFRTV

-181 YLYETIGS
+181 YLYEAIGS

-227 GKSTSE
+227 GKSASE

-266 YCLDFGGAYPLSNIV
+266 YSLDFGGAYPLSNIV

-290 TVNGTTVNFSGNN
+290 TVNGTTVSFSGNN
-303 AASFIAD
+303 GASFVAD
-310 FHGHTHCFKADSLYR
+310 FHGHTHCFKADNLYR

-353 RNNYYGDTSFFGF
+353 RNNYYGDTNFFGF
-366 TYSDDTTYEK
+366 PYSDDTTYEK

-407 DRVISYGSKIY
+407 DRVISYGSKVY
-418 HSINNTLSHVV
+418 HLINNTLSHVV

-450 TGYTLGTVTVT
+450 TGY
-461 MGGVDITNTA
+461 I
-471 YTDGH
+471 
-476 ISIPSVTG
+476 
-484 NIVIIAT
+484 
-491 AVKTGYTNQI
+491 
-501 PLSTDKDGNPYN
+501 
-513 NGLGY
+513 
-518 KTGTRIN
+518 
-525 SSANEVAIDG
+525 
-535 MCCTGFIPLTGKA
+535 
-548 GDVIRIKNVTYA
+548 
-560 GTATV
+560 
-565 YLICFNHNG
+565 
-574 TPSETFIQSDL
+574 
-585 ETATVDGV
+585 
-593 TTITTSKNGLI
+593 
-604 SMRLSCGVIDD
+604 
-615 TSIITINEEI
+615 
-625 HDPTAYRSIT
+625 
-635 NLLTHVTSS
+635 
-644 NASVSV
+644 
-650 EEGAAYTAT
+650 
-659 LSADTGYTLNSV
+659 LNSV
-671 TITMGGTDITSTA
+671 TITMGETDITSTA

-734 YGISSSGAEAALRS
+734 YRISSSGAEAALRS

-758 KGQTIRIGGEGITY
+758 KGQTIRIGGEGIMY

-794 SYDKIGNT
+794 GYDKIGNT
-802 TYGTWTTEETSVFC
+802 TYGTWTTEENSVFC

-848 LDEKIT
+848 LDEEIK